1 MTMRARIS
9 MPILVALLAAV
20 ALLTL
25 GCGGSSTVRVFQNVS
40 ERTSWGAT
48 DKIAFASFGAN
59 GQLYVYSIN
68 DNGTAMFLMTPSDN
82 DNDFADEG
90 GHHPAFSPA
99 AGKLVIASRRGQS
112 EALYVIDA
120 VRGDR
125 DGLVAITDP
134 AASGSDN
141 QPSYYPDGD
150 SIIFT
155 STRRAGNA
163 DIYTIAVPAAAKA
176 DARTAVVTTDA
187 EETWAAVSPD
197 GTKVAYTSDT
207 NGNTD
212 IWVKDL
218 GTDATDPGTCLT
230 ADSPYRDEAPSWS
243 PNGEKIAFHS
253 DRNGDFDI
261 WLMDADGATQVAVT
275 GDQRSDGFPV
285 FGPDGDR
292 LAITRDR
299 EIWTVPA
306 KPWTE
311 WRADADTEADQVTR
325 RF

>member
-1 MTMRARIS
+1 MTMRTRIS
-9 MPILVALLAAV
+9 MPILVALLVAV
-20 ALLTL
+20 SLLIL
-25 GCGGSSTVRVFQNVS
+25 GCGGTSTVRVFQNVS

-59 GQLYVYSIN
+59 GQLYAYSIG

-90 GHHPAFSPA
+90 GRNPAFSPN
-99 AGKLVIASRRGQS
+99 GTKVVIASRRGQS

-120 VRGDR
+120 IRGDR
-125 DGLVAITDP
+125 DGLVAITD
-134 AASGSDN
+134 AAGEGSDS

-150 SIIFT
+150 DIIFT

-163 DIYTIAVPAAAKA
+163 DIYSIVVPAGAKA
-176 DARTAVVTTDA
+176 DVRVAVVTTDA
-187 EETWAAVSPD
+187 EETWASVSPD

-212 IWVKDL
+212 VWVKVL
-218 GTDATDPGTCLT
+218 GTDPTDPGTCLT
-230 ADSPYRDEAPSWS
+230 AASPYRDEAPSWS
-243 PNGEKIAFHS
+243 PDGTKIAFHS

-261 WLMDADGATQVAVT
+261 WLMDADGANQVAVT

-285 FGPDGDR
+285 FSPAGGR

-299 EIWTVPA
+299 EVWTVPA
-306 KPWTE
+306 EAWTD
-311 WRADADTEADQVTR
+311 WQADADTEADQVTR

>member
-1 MTMRARIS
+1 MTMHARIS
-9 MPILVALLAAV
+9 TPILVALLV
-20 ALLTL
+20 SVGLLIL
-25 GCGGSSTVRVFQNVS
+25 GCGGSTTVRVFQNVS
-40 ERTSWGAT
+40 ERTSWGPNDSLT
-48 DKIAFASFGAN
+48 FASFGAN
-59 GQLYVYSIN
+59 GQLYVYTIN
-68 DNGTAMFLMTPSDN
+68 ENGGGMFLMTPSDN

-90 GHHPAFSPA
+90 GHHPSFSPGG
-99 AGKLVIASRRGQS
+99 GKVVIASRRGQS
-112 EALYVIDA
+112 EALYVMDT

-125 DGLVAITDP
+125 DGLVAITDA
-134 AASGSDN
+134 AASGSDS

-155 STRRAGNA
+155 STRRAGDA
-163 DIYTIAVPAAAKA
+163 DIYSIAVPAGAKA
-176 DARTAVVTTDA
+176 DARVAVVTTDA
-187 EETWAAVSPD
+187 EETWASVSPD

-212 IWVKDL
+212 IWVKNL
-218 GTDATDPGTCLT
+218 GADPTDPGTCLT
-230 ADSPYRDEAPSWS
+230 AASPYRDEAPFWS
-243 PNGEKIAFHS
+243 PDGTKIAFHS

-285 FGPDGDR
+285 FSPDGTR

-299 EIWTVPA
+299 ELWTVPA

-311 WRADADTEADQVTR
+311 WQADADTESDQVTR